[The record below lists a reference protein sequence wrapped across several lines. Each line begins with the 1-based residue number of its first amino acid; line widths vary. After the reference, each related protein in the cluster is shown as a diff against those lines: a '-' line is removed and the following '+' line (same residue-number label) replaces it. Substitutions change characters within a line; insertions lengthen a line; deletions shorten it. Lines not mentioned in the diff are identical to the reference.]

1 MRIIDDIAGW
11 QRAERGVEVIEARVG
26 QFERHAFDSEIIRD
40 NIRSG
45 AIGARAAAH
54 PELAAI
60 RIPDAI
66 AGALL
71 NHVAGQRLDRIEPG
85 LRLERV
91 GEHGFLGL
99 SLRVTEA
106 RQKRLAV
113 EHDGGVGGEDEVWE
127 IGLGIDA
134 LDGRALVEQGR
145 VQRSPFPVRR
155 LTEIGAFSSPA
166 LRIHPRI
173 DAVAHRIIL
182 RAAHQEA
189 RPRRGIWKPRRH
201 SPPMLR
207 MRSG

>member
-1 MRIIDDIAGW
+1 
-11 QRAERGVEVIEARVG
+11 VIEARVN

-40 NIRSG
+40 NIRSR

-71 NHVAGQRLDRIEPG
+71 NHVAGQCLDRIEPC
-85 LRLERV
+85 LRLERI
-91 GEHGFLGL
+91 GEHRFLGF

-113 EHDGGVGGEDEVWE
+113 EHDGGVGGEDEVWQ

-134 LDGRALVEQGR
+134 FDGRALVEECR
-145 VQRSPFPVRR
+145 VQRSPFPVCR
-155 LTEIGAFSSPA
+155 LTQIGALRSPA

-173 DAVAHRIIL
+173 DAVADRVIL

-189 RPRRGIWKPRRH
+189 RLRSRVGRLAPHQPPSG
-201 SPPMLR
+201 SPGYLLIR
-207 MRSG
+207 V